1 MDVVVLVLTGVLAI
15 GGALFVLVSA
25 VSMLRVRDG
34 VSRVNVLSPATGLG
48 LPMIV
53 LAAYVN
59 DVWDNGFDLL
69 DLIKALVA
77 ILGFVILSSV
87 ASNALARSAY
97 RTGAPLDPD
106 LSPNELAEPPPGSPR
121 GTV

>member
-1 MDVVVLVLTGVLAI
+1 MDTLVIALVGVLAI
-15 GGALFVLVSA
+15 GGALCVLASA
-25 VSMLRVRDG
+25 IAMLRVSDA

-59 DVWDNGFDLL
+59 DVWDNGFDVT

-77 ILGFVILSSV
+77 ILGFVIMSSV
-87 ASNALARSAY
+87 ASNTLGRSAY
-97 RTGAPLDPD
+97 RSGAPMDPD
-106 LSPNELAEPPPGSPR
+106 TRPNELVEPPSTTR
-121 GTV
+121 RSES